1 MWRVPETPVYH
12 RSNCANPCYDKGG
25 TVRTTFI
32 LVNKKSQLSLQG
44 ILGLRGA
51 YLLIHLLSGPYCT
64 SLVVA
69 GACTVAMM
77 KNLSLGDYQQVWLQ
91 HGRPSCLVNFPPR
104 PLYCVARTTTTTT
117 TASPLHSLRVL
128 LQYRCSHMRGH
139 GKREE
144 GRPGGG

>member
-77 KNLSLGDYQQVWLQ
+77 KNLSLGDYPQLSNGRKLIRTEVTEQKQNRSGSDEEERAPSLQQ
-91 HGRPSCLVNFPPR
+91 
-104 PLYCVARTTTTTT
+104 
-117 TASPLHSLRVL
+117 
-128 LQYRCSHMRGH
+128 
-139 GKREE
+139 E
-144 GRPGGG
+144 